1 MRGARKTADAS
12 WRGVESAGKPWTWV
26 RCGMIGTRRCEGV
39 GLLISG
45 VLVFEDSFDHI
56 DIGDERVDA
65 HVAAAVSVTNAVR
78 IAGPSAASPAA
89 ADTPQETCVGRSIR
103 RLILLRFQVLFE
115 KAHQLTIEGDPIGL
129 FRNAVSFI
137 RKPQV
142 GNCATIVT
150 NGLNDSVGLGNR
162 IAWVIGTMLH
172 KQRHSDFVCVVD
184 R

>member
-45 VLVFEDSFDHI
+45 VQVFEDSFDHI

-78 IAGPSAASPAA
+78 IAGSSAASPAA
-89 ADTPQETCVGRSIR
+89 ADTPPRNLRRSINSKTYP
-103 RLILLRFQVLFE
+103 L
-115 KAHQLTIEGDPIGL
+115 
-129 FRNAVSFI
+129 AVSGAV
-137 RKPQV
+137 RESPP
-142 GNCATIVT
+142 
-150 NGLNDSVGLGNR
+150 
-162 IAWVIGTMLH
+162 
-172 KQRHSDFVCVVD
+172 VD
-184 R
+184 DRRRPDWPV